1 MHNRPSRP
9 PQRGERAGKSGYASK
24 GDKAIIVRARYRRLR
39 RPSVS

>member
-9 PQRGERAGKSGYASK
+9 PQRGERAGKSGYVSK